1 MKYGSDFIV
10 KILKKLDIEY
20 IAYNP
25 GATVKG
31 LLESLA
37 RSNIKLILC
46 CHEQIAIS
54 IAHGYA
60 KTTGKIMAVLIHSNV
75 GLLNAALGIFNAW
88 CDRVPILIIN
98 GCGPLD
104 AEKRRP
110 WIDWI
115 HTSNSQGIV
124 VSEYVKWYDQPMSL
138 YAVKE
143 SLCRA
148 YAYAMTCPQAPVLL
162 CIDCELQE
170 MEVQVSKETMEDI
183 QKDDLLM
190 QLPTINNIMLEE
202 IHNKIMAAQ
211 NPVFIAGRISINE
224 KSRKL
229 LESLLEK
236 FSILIVD
243 MSERYFMQSS
253 NKFYWKGEID
263 EVLSKADLIVALEVG
278 RIDNIA
284 EKYDRCKIYSIGM
297 NDLLISKWSA
307 DYQSFSV
314 NVKRIISDVGMFI
327 EDWYKHSIKSK
338 QKYKSID
345 ISRISYAN
353 DYFLHNM
360 VQNQVLYKLGKILET
375 EKYLLTN
382 FGSYGNEEVI
392 RTSWNLTE
400 ESYHLGDS
408 GGAGLGYGL
417 GASIGAAFGI
427 SDDQFCVNIQSDGD
441 FLFLP
446 SGLWTLIHYR
456 LPLIIILMNN
466 LGYGNTRR
474 HAFNISEERGYVCLD
489 SGSDLTNPKLDYSAI
504 AKGFGFQNVEK
515 VTDIEQIESVMKKV
529 IKEVKKQ
536 KQPYFVEIQIE
547 GEV

>member
-10 KILKKLDIEY
+10 EVLEKLDIEY
-20 IAYNP
+20 VAYNP

-37 RSNIKLILC
+37 RSDIKLILC

-60 KTTGKIMAVLIHSNV
+60 KATGKIMAVLLHSNV
-75 GLLNAALGIFNAW
+75 GLLNASLGIFNAW

-115 HTSNSQGIV
+115 HTSNSQGVIV
-124 VSEYVKWYDQPMSL
+124 GEFVKWYDQPMSL
-138 YAVKE
+138 YAIKE

-148 YAYAMTCPQAPVLL
+148 YSYAMTCPQAPVLL

-170 MEVQVSKETMEDI
+170 MEMQESEDKMEDI
-183 QKDDLLM
+183 QREELLM
-190 QLPTINNIMLEE
+190 QLPTINNTMLEE
-202 IHNKIMAAQ
+202 IHNKIVEAQ
-211 NPVFIAGRISINE
+211 NPVFIAGRISINDE
-224 KSRKL
+224 SRKL

-236 FSILIVD
+236 YSILIID
-243 MSERYFMQSS
+243 LGERYILQST
-253 NKFYWKGEID
+253 NKFYWKGKID
-263 EVLSKADLIVALEVG
+263 EVLDKADLIVALEVE

-284 EKYDRCKIYSIGM
+284 EKYGSCEIYSIGM

-307 DYQSFSV
+307 DYQSFSIK
-314 NVKRIISDVGMFI
+314 VKRIISDVGMFI
-327 EDWYKHSIKSK
+327 KDWYKLSLKNK
-338 QKYKSID
+338 QKNKS
-345 ISRISYAN
+345 AN
-353 DYFLHNM
+353 VGGNLYSNDCFFHSM
-360 VQNQVLYKLGKILET
+360 FQNQVIYELGKSLKK

-382 FGSYGNEEVI
+382 LGSYGNEEVI
-392 RTSWNLTE
+392 RSSWNLTE
-400 ESYHLGDS
+400 ESYHLGNS

-446 SGLWTLIHYR
+446 SGLWTLLRYQ
-456 LPLIIILMNN
+456 LPLIIVLINN
-466 LGYGNTRR
+466 FGYGNTRK
-474 HAFNISEERGYVCLD
+474 HAFNISRERGYACLD
-489 SGSDLTNPKLDYSAI
+489 SGSDLINPKLDYSAI
-504 AKGFGFQNVEK
+504 AKGFGIQNIEK
-515 VTDIEQIESVMKKV
+515 ITDIGQIENTMKKV
-529 IKEVKKQ
+529 IEEVKKQ
-536 KQPYFVEIQIE
+536 RKPYFVEIQMKD
-547 GEV
+547 EV